1 MRRKGI
7 VSRKLL
13 QNFVDCSSK
22 DSSASLGFV
31 YIALKRSLE
40 GSKCILSQF
49 LNGIEKRNVTFSR
62 KNKSISYFPFKFPK
76 LLDKIHFAMKL
87 CTLILCTVSH
97 INYEAET
104 L

>member
-31 YIALKRSLE
+31 YTALKRSFE
-40 GSKCILSQF
+40 GSYYSILSQF
-49 LNGIEKRNVTFSR
+49 LNGVELERNVTFSR
-62 KNKSISYFPFKFPK
+62 QNNPTSYFPFKFPK

-87 CTLILCTVSH
+87 YAL
-97 INYEAET
+97 
-104 L
+104 